1 MNFLGKSSEDYLE
14 TILILEKQHGFVR
27 SIDIANMQNV
37 SRPSVNKA
45 INNLKSL
52 GLVEKEAYGDVTLTP
67 LGRSKALEIIRR
79 HTLIKYFLEDILNVS
94 SEVAEKDA
102 CQMEH
107 FLSIETMEKLEKF
120 LEKYN
125 KKG

>member
-1 MNFLGKSSEDYLE
+1 MNFIGKSSEDYLE

-52 GLVEKEAYGDVTLTP
+52 GLVEQEAYGDVTLTP

-107 FLSIETMEKLEKF
+107 FLSIETMEKLEDF